1 MIGLPQRWGGPLVVI
16 GDVVT
21 DVVCRTVGPRRV
33 GTDTDASI
41 TIRPGGSAANT
52 AAWAAQAAGWV
63 GSAGSAGSIEGA
75 TTEDVV
81 LIGRVGGDDA
91 AWHRQS
97 LIDVGVD
104 PCLIVDHHSVTTR
117 LVALIEEMTG
127 ERTMLTDRGAGL
139 LLEPNEID
147 ETQISSAGWVHLSGY
162 LLFADAPRRTFVQ
175 IVQWCERHGVR
186 WSVDPA
192 SSGFLADLGMP
203 EARSL
208 LAGAS
213 IGFPNADEALLLA
226 GLRPSGD
233 VEAAAVALCSLW
245 GTVVVTRGSDGAL
258 VAQNGRIVGQLGPAV
273 PGVAVI
279 DAVGAGDAFAGAWL
293 AAHLG
298 GAPVEECLQNATTT
312 ARMALGLP
320 GGRPPAG
327 PSIS

>member
-21 DVVCRTVGPRRV
+21 DVVCRTVGPRRA

-52 AAWAAQAAGWV
+52 AAWAAQAAGW
-63 GSAGSAGSIEGA
+63 AGSAGSIEGA

-117 LVALIEEMTG
+117 LVALIDEMTG